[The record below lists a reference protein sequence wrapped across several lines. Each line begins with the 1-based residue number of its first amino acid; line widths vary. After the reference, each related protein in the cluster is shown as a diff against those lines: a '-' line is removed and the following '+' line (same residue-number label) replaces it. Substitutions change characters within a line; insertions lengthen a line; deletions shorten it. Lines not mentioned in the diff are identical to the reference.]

1 MGGKLNDQDFI
12 NLFKTHGAAETAR
25 IIGTTERNVYKRR
38 QRIEQAQGAE
48 ITAPSENTTR
58 WASQYPKRLPL
69 EISDGIV
76 IIGSDCHYWPDVITA
91 AHRGFVELCKRLD
104 PKIVILNGDAFD
116 AARAGRHP
124 RIGWEQSPTM
134 KQEREAVLD
143 RTHEIIAA
151 TPKAAHIWTIGNHDL
166 RYESKLS
173 ANVPEM
179 EGLPNTTLQDLF
191 PFWNFAVSAWINDQV
206 VVKHRFK
213 GGIHAT
219 HNNTLWAG
227 KTIVT
232 GHLHSLKVTPLSD
245 YNGTR
250 WGIDTGTLADPASN
264 TEGGPQFH
272 YNEDNPQNHRSGF
285 IVLTFK
291 DGQLLWPE
299 VCNVIDQDH
308 VSFRGEVIRV

>member
-1 MGGKLNDQDFI
+1 
-12 NLFKTHGAAETAR
+12 
-25 IIGTTERNVYKRR
+25 
-38 QRIEQAQGAE
+38 
-48 ITAPSENTTR
+48 
-58 WASQYPKRLPL
+58 
-69 EISDGIV
+69 
-76 IIGSDCHYWPDVITA
+76 
-91 AHRGFVELCKRLD
+91 
-104 PKIVILNGDAFD
+104 
-116 AARAGRHP
+116 
-124 RIGWEQSPTM
+124 
-134 KQEREAVLD
+134 
-143 RTHEIIAA
+143 
-151 TPKAAHIWTIGNHDL
+151 
-166 RYESKLS
+166 
-173 ANVPEM
+173 
-179 EGLPNTTLQDLF
+179 
-191 PFWNFAVSAWINDQV
+191 V

-299 VCNVIDQDH
+299 VCNVIDQNH